1 MVTQEIEIL
10 LVEDSASDA
19 QLTIRALTKNNIDNK
34 LLHLRDGAAA
44 LDYLFA
50 EGEYAGRQAGNPP
63 RVILLDLKMPK
74 VGGIDVLR
82 RMKSDARTQ
91 KIPVVIIS
99 SSKEDPDIQ
108 ECYRLGANG
117 YVVKPVEFDAF
128 YQAIANLGFY
138 WMIINQP
145 PQ

>member
-1 MVTQEIEIL
+1 VETQDIEIL

-19 QLTIRALTKNNIDNK
+19 QMTIRALTKNNIANRV
-34 LLHLRDGAAA
+34 LHLRDGAIA

-50 EGEYAGRQAGNPP
+50 EGEYRGRQIGNTPN
-63 RVILLDLKMPK
+63 VILLDLKMPK

-82 RMKSDARTQ
+82 KIKSDMRT
-91 KIPVVIIS
+91 KTIPVVILS

-128 YQAIANLGFY
+128 YKAISNLGLY

>member
-1 MVTQEIEIL
+1 M
-10 LVEDSASDA
+10 VEDSASDA
-19 QLTIRALTKNNIDNK
+19 QMTIRALTKNNIANRV
-34 LLHLRDGAAA
+34 LHLRDGAIA

-50 EGEYAGRQAGNPP
+50 EGEYRGRQIGNTPN
-63 RVILLDLKMPK
+63 VILLDLKMPK

-82 RMKSDARTQ
+82 KIKSDMRT
-91 KIPVVIIS
+91 KTIPVVILS

-128 YQAIANLGFY
+128 YKAISNLGLY

>member
-1 MVTQEIEIL
+1 METQDIEIL

-19 QLTIRALTKNNIDNK
+19 QMTIRALTKNNIANRV
-34 LLHLRDGAAA
+34 LHLRDGAIA

-50 EGEYAGRQAGNPP
+50 EGEYRGRQIGNTPN
-63 RVILLDLKMPK
+63 VILLDLKMPK

-82 RMKSDARTQ
+82 KIKSDMRT
-91 KIPVVIIS
+91 KTIPVVILS

-128 YQAIANLGFY
+128 YKAISNLGLY